1 LRKHYAHDGFLIN
14 LRFASISFMTRLL
27 RQWVWARF
35 IGAIMPV
42 CAVANKLAFWVETL
56 RARPDEA
63 GAVLNGALRI

>member
-1 LRKHYAHDGFLIN
+1 
-14 LRFASISFMTRLL
+14 MTRLL

-35 IGAIMPV
+35 TGAIMPV

-63 GAVLNGALRI
+63 GAALNGALRI